1 MANLIAYQDTNL
13 HNGQAKLPQTVSE
26 PVADCSGG
34 ADCFYCACPETD

>member
-13 HNGQAKLPQTVSE
+13 HNGPTRLAQTVSE
-26 PVADCSGG
+26 PVDDCSGG

>member
-13 HNGQAKLPQTVSE
+13 HNGPTRLAQTVE
-26 PVADCSGG
+26 PVDDCSGG